1 MSPWHPRKKVV
12 FCQLTVLVWTKPH
25 CLAHK
30 VCDSLMEE
38 DEGEEAH
45 ATEGESLSNRPSSSR
60 ARKTSDPS
68 ALNEVV
74 ECTALPPCGVDGEAD
89 DI

>member
-1 MSPWHPRKKVV
+1 
-12 FCQLTVLVWTKPH
+12 
-25 CLAHK
+25 
-30 VCDSLMEE
+30 MEE

-68 ALNEVV
+68 ALDEVV